1 MREAKEKEKSG
12 ASALEE
18 DVLGDK
24 GKTKLERGGI
34 WGTMKMCVER
44 LSDARDVQAGSAVA
58 ACVVAAEV
66 VLCACIVWKV
76 PYTEIDWVAY
86 MEEVEG
92 FLEGERDYM
101 KLKGQTGPLV
111 YPAGFVYVFALLRRL
126 TSGGRVFEA
135 QVIFGG
141 IYIVTQMVVLAVYV
155 RARVVPP
162 FALPL
167 LALSRR
173 MHSIYLLRLFNDGVA
188 MLPLYASVLLMQ
200 SGRWVW
206 ALALFSLA
214 VSVKMNVLL
223 MAPPVFMLMMEGAS
237 RTTTAAALAT
247 AAGIQLVLG
256 APFLATYPWSYLSR
270 SFDLG
275 RQFMYKWTVN
285 FRFLPE
291 HIFLSKGLA
300 VSLLA
305 LHAALLLLFAHRC
318 WCTGGMPAAFRRGLS
333 RQSTH
338 VALPPAKV
346 AFVVFSGNLVG
357 ILCARSLHYQFY
369 SWYFHMVP
377 LLLWATKA
385 HLVAKAAIWVVIEV
399 CWNVYPSTVASS
411 LSLLA
416 CHVVLVGALLVAPS
430 AIGSDAAAARVS
442 SPHPESDGA
451 GRARAWLRGAKH
463 KREKAL

>member
-1 MREAKEKEKSG
+1 MKSG
-12 ASALEE
+12 SLQE
-18 DVLGDK
+18 DALGD
-24 GKTKLERGGI
+24 GRMTKVERGGI
-34 WGTMKMCVER
+34 RETIQMCVER

-58 ACVVAAEV
+58 ACVVAMEV

-92 FLEGERDYM
+92 FLDGERDYI

-126 TSGGRVFEA
+126 TSGGRIFEA
-135 QVIFGG
+135 QIIFGG
-141 IYIVTQMVVLAVYV
+141 IYIVTQVVVLAVYV

-173 MHSIYLLRLFNDGVA
+173 IHSIYLLRLFNDGVA

-237 RTTTAAALAT
+237 RITTAAALAT

-305 LHAALLLLFAHRC
+305 MHAALLLLLAHRC
-318 WCTGGMPAAFRRGLS
+318 WCAGGMPAAFRRGLS
-333 RQSTH
+333 RESTNIAPH
-338 VALPPAKV
+338 PAKV
-346 AFVVFSGNLVG
+346 ALVVFSGNLVG

-369 SWYFHMVP
+369 SWYFHMLP
-377 LLLWATKA
+377 LLLWATKL

-411 LSLLA
+411 LSLVA
-416 CHVVLVGALLVAPS
+416 CHILLLGALIVAPA
-430 AIGSDAAAARVS
+430 AIGSDADVARAS
-442 SPHPESDGA
+442 RSPPENDGA
-451 GRARAWLRGAKH
+451 SRARAWLRGAKH
-463 KREKAL
+463 KRDKAL